1 MTASERFK
9 KHWFLD
15 RVISSRGYT
24 ITLRRDVVEYKDR
37 AGGITLPAEWAPG
50 RGTWI
55 LLFAAGL
62 PEVLPGSRAKSEVV
76 DDIVRAFDAVG
87 WRLSVR

>member
-1 MTASERFK
+1 MSEEFR

-15 RVISSRGYT
+15 RVTSSRGYT

-37 AGGITLPAEWAPG
+37 AGAIALPAEWAPG

-55 LLFAAGL
+55 LLFAASR
-62 PEVLPGSRAKSEVV
+62 PEILPGSRAKSEVIE
-76 DDIVRAFDAVG
+76 DIRRAFDAVG